1 MKFTMEQTQPEHKLL
16 HSPESPTLIQLP
28 DRPANM
34 NGKRSLDT
42 DQSDTHDSPP
52 EGVKRVKAEVYTY
65 SVPKENGRD
74 FEIPTTIAL
83 LRTKVDEPLKVGYAI
98 GVMLYHISPLLT
110 NHLDKAV
117 DYKTPLPKALSQV
130 RDIVPALDA
139 YIKHLRLTDGC
150 SLKFPN
156 DDRKGKTRWRKY
168 IGRYTYMAEAAFKN
182 HIRQTL
188 GDVFDE
194 WSGEQTRSFNMGVDK
209 ALNGVQW
216 VVYPDKNVVVEA
228 GEDDWAVWIRGQ
240 CEELGMDEARAGRAV
255 LHDMETV
262 TPHCAVV

>member
-1 MKFTMEQTQPEHKLL
+1 M
-16 HSPESPTLIQLP
+16 
-28 DRPANM
+28 D
-34 NGKRSLDT
+34 GKRSLDT
-42 DQSDTHDSPP
+42 DQPGVCDSSSKDA
-52 EGVKRVKAEVYTY
+52 KRVKTEAYTY

-83 LRTKVDEPLKVGYAI
+83 LRSKVDEPWKIGYAI
-98 GVMLYHISPLLT
+98 GAMLYHISPLLT
-110 NHLDKAV
+110 NHLDNAV
-117 DYKTPLPKALSQV
+117 DYKTPLPKALSHV

-150 SLKFPN
+150 SSKFPN
-156 DDRKGKTRWRKY
+156 DDRKGKTRRRKY

-182 HIRQTL
+182 HIRQAL
-188 GDVFDE
+188 GDVFDG
-194 WSGEQTRSFNMGVDK
+194 WGGEQTRLFNMGVDK
-209 ALNGVQW
+209 ALTGVQW

-255 LHDMETV
+255 LQDMGTAA
-262 TPHCAVV
+262 P